1 MRSGDLGSSGSPDP
15 GEFATGNT
23 KRVSKVARNPARL
36 LSSPIVIQERKP
48 CRLGSPVCPSREP
61 TSISKIFTKRAIEHS
76 IRIRKPRYCGLTAI
90 PRRLTVKNSALLLAV
105 LAVAGVST
113 LAQAQT
119 TVSAIHIQTPAYGS
133 NIVSRTTRAVIY
145 AHRSGSTKIDFEGTT
160 LMPSASGVAKVE
172 SKRGAME
179 IEAEFQGLD
188 KPTSFGTEYLTYV
201 LWAISPEGRSVNVG
215 EILVGENRRS
225 KLNVTT
231 DLQSFALIV
240 PAEPYYAVR
249 RPSNVVIAE
258 NVIRPDTVGTSEAV
272 DAKYE
277 LVDRGGYIPTGYH
290 FDPVVLNSKL
300 PLEFFEAR
308 NAVRIAQSAGA
319 ENYAASSYEKAASQ
333 MKRADEMG
341 TMKHVD
347 RKALI
352 SVSREVVQTADDS
365 REIAVKRI
373 DADRINADK
382 DREAGKLANARAST
396 KNEMQGRM
404 NAEAATADANRCR
417 AEADRA
423 TAEAQRQQQNAQAES
438 DRNRA
443 ATIGANQATADA
455 QQGQRNAEAESDRNR
470 AAAVGA
476 NQATADAQKGQ
487 RNAEAESERNRLA
500 AANSDQQLT
509 QAVRDREEL
518 RAKLLQQFNVIFA
531 TRDTARGLIVSMSDV
546 LFDTGKSTLRPIA
559 REKLAKISGIV
570 VAYPDLRLAIEGNTD
585 SVGSDA
591 MNQQLSEHRAG
602 SVRDYL
608 AKENIPA
615 ASMTSQ
621 GFGKTQPVASNDTAE
636 GRQQNRRVELVVS
649 GEVIGTTIGVV
660 SEVLPSTLP

>member
-1 MRSGDLGSSGSPDP
+1 VKSS
-15 GEFATGNT
+15 
-23 KRVSKVARNPARL
+23 VA
-36 LSSPIVIQERKP
+36 
-48 CRLGSPVCPSREP
+48 
-61 TSISKIFTKRAIEHS
+61 F
-76 IRIRKPRYCGLTAI
+76 
-90 PRRLTVKNSALLLAV
+90 LAV
-105 LAVAGVST
+105 LAMLGASA
-113 LAQAQT
+113 LARAQT
-119 TVSAIHIQTPAYGS
+119 TASDEHQMATYSV
-133 NIVSRTTRAVIY
+133 NIVSRTTRAVKY
-145 AHRSGSTKIDFEGTT
+145 AHRSGATKINFQGTD
-160 LMPSASGVAKVE
+160 LMPGASGEAKVE

-179 IEAEFQGLD
+179 IEVELKGLD

-201 LWAISPEGRSVNVG
+201 MWAISPEGRSVNVG
-215 EILVGENRRS
+215 EVLVGDNHRS
-225 KLNVTT
+225 KLDVTT
-231 DLQSFALIV
+231 DLQAFALIV
-240 PAEPYYAVR
+240 TAEPYYAVR

-258 NVIRPDTVGTSEAV
+258 NAIRPDTVGTSEAV

-277 LVDRGGYIPTGYH
+277 LIDRGGYIPTGYH

-308 NAVRIAQSAGA
+308 NAVRIAKSAGA
-319 ENYAASSYEKAASQ
+319 DSYAAPSYEKAASQ
-333 MKRADEMG
+333 MKRADDLG
-341 TMKHVD
+341 TMKHVN

-352 SVSREVVQTADDS
+352 SISREVVQTADDS

-373 DADRINADK
+373 EADRVNADK
-382 DREAGKLANARAST
+382 DREAAKLANARART
-396 KNEMQGRM
+396 KDEMQGRM
-404 NAEAATADANRCR
+404 NAEAATADANRGR
-417 AEADRA
+417 ADADRA
-423 TAEAQRQQQNAQAES
+423 AAEAQRQQQNAQAES

-443 ATIGANQATADA
+443 AAANANQATADA
-455 QQGQRNAEAESDRNR
+455 QQGQRNAEAES
-470 AAAVGA
+470 
-476 NQATADAQKGQ
+476 
-487 RNAEAESERNRLA
+487 ERNRLA
-500 AANSDQQLT
+500 AASSDQQLK

-531 TRDTARGLIVSMSDV
+531 TRDTARGLIVSLSDV
-546 LFDTGKSTLRPIA
+546 LFDTGKSTLRPGA

-570 VAYPDLRLAIEGNTD
+570 LAYPDLRLAIEGNTD

-591 MNQQLSEHRAG
+591 MNQQLSEQRAS

-660 SEVLPSTLP
+660 SQNLPLTPRP